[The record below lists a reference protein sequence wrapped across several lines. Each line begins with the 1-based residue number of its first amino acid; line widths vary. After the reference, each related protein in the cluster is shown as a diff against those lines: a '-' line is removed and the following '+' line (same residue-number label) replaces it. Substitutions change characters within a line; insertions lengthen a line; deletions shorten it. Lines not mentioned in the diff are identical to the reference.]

1 MQHLRISAQ
10 AHMRLVAPSRAVSAE
25 ELDQV
30 EHALA
35 ARGFS
40 VSTGAHVRDR
50 WHSELDLAGVDQD
63 RAQDLI
69 EALRDPDVDVVVAL
83 RGGYG
88 AMRILPWLEAAADL
102 SFKPILGFSDVTAL
116 HHWAAHRGW
125 WSLHGPLGLTSRENE
140 SADRFWRLMV
150 EGAGTV
156 SDNPLTSVGESPAKP
171 LRAPWHGGNLALVAA
186 LAGTPYQPAWDGA
199 VLYLEEVHEA
209 PYRIDRM
216 LQQLALSGI
225 LSKIRGLV
233 FGCAVLGDQDLEP
246 VVRELLEP
254 LGEQYG
260 IPVWTGLESGHRE
273 PMWTIPL
280 GWPLVIDPDGRVRV
294 GEAKD

>member
-1 MQHLRISAQ
+1 
-10 AHMRLVAPSRAVSAE
+10 MRLVAPSRAVSAE

-35 ARGFS
+35 ARGFL

-50 WHSELDLAGVDQD
+50 WHAELDLAGLDRD
-63 RAQDLI
+63 RAQDLVD
-69 EALRDPDVDVVVAL
+69 ALRDPAVDVVVAL

-88 AMRILPWLEAAADL
+88 AMRILPWLDTESAL
-102 SFKPILGFSDVTAL
+102 HPKPILGFSDVTAL
-116 HHWAAHRGW
+116 HHWAAYRGW
-125 WSLHGPLGLTSRENE
+125 WSLHGPLGLTTRDAR

-150 EGAGTV
+150 EGEDAI
-156 SDNPLTSVGESPAKP
+156 SDRPLEAVGRTLHQPVQA
-171 LRAPWHGGNLALVAA
+171 AWHGGNLALVSA

-199 VLYLEEVHEA
+199 VLYLEEVNEE

-216 LQQLALSGI
+216 LQQLALAGI
-225 LSKIRGLV
+225 LGKIRGIV
-233 FGCAVLGDQDLEP
+233 FGSAVAGGRDLEP
-246 VVRELLEP
+246 VVRDLLRP
-254 LGEQYG
+254 LGERYG

-280 GWPLVIDPDGRVRV
+280 GWPLIIETDGRVRV
-294 GEAKD
+294 GEVGE